1 MRNRLVM
8 LTAVLL
14 LGSRAPGMAQAPP
27 SPPLQTAAPAP
38 ASPFTGGVDL
48 GGLFTATDGD
58 AARYERYRDARDG
71 LYSSV
76 NVLHE
81 RGSSKFEANASHIGY
96 RDQRYNADVPGAE
109 GERRISAGRRMPLN
123 YSYMTRTPFVTNG
136 NTLTLDDSAQRA
148 VQGPTNATNDGT
160 AVGVPCA
167 PGAPPAA
174 CSTPA
179 QAAQAKANRS
189 IYNDLAPTFDLR
201 HRSETRPPSA

>member
-14 LGSRAPGMAQAPP
+14 LLVSRAPGMAQAPP
-27 SPPLQTAAPAP
+27 SPPPQTAAP

-96 RDQRYNADVPGAE
+96 RDQKYNATFLAPKVN
-109 GERRISAGRRMPLN
+109 AGFRWTSQPLN
-123 YSYMTRTPFVTNG
+123 YSYLTRTPYVTNG
-136 NTLTLDDSAQRA
+136 NTLTL
-148 VQGPTNATNDGT
+148 
-160 AVGVPCA
+160 
-167 PGAPPAA
+167 
-174 CSTPA
+174 
-179 QAAQAKANRS
+179 
-189 IYNDLAPTFDLR
+189 
-201 HRSETRPPSA
+201 